1 MLISTHTKNATTYN
15 AVGFIERAVE
25 PGEYYILF
33 LHFHVHCTSCISS
46 STMIF
51 TLCAFS
57 TVMCVHLVVL
67 CETSYLQLLAM
78 VRGTGLVS

>member
-1 MLISTHTKNATTYN
+1 MLISTHTKNTTTYN
-15 AVGFIERAVE
+15 AVGFIEGAVE

-33 LHFHVHCTSCISS
+33 LHFHVHCTSCI

-67 CETSYLQLLAM
+67 CETSYLQLLAI
-78 VRGTGLVS
+78 VGGTGLVS